1 MKEINLNEKVS
12 VADTKKYVKGHIIVK
27 DKDGNVIIDMDNM
40 IVETGRKFLLSKC
53 FGTAD
58 FEGYS
63 ISKIFYGE
71 GSDMTT
77 PNFTKEKLVNPQ
89 YADIIFKK
97 TEATPNVD
105 VEYSDFYVKI
115 NKVLTYTG
123 QNKTLTE
130 IGLIISNGT
139 TEELFSRVVHDPIV
153 LNNKNSEYTVNY
165 YIYF

>member
-27 DKDGNVIIDMDNM
+27 DKDGNVIIDKDNM
-40 IVETGRKFLLSKC
+40 IVETGRKYLLSKC
-53 FGTAD
+53 FGTAEY
-58 FEGYS
+58 EGYS

-77 PNFTKEKLVNPQ
+77 PDFTKAKLINPQ
-89 YADIIFKK
+89 YVELKSGDIENK
-97 TEATPNVD
+97 NL
-105 VEYSDFYVKI
+105 YVKI
-115 NKVLTYTG
+115 TNTLTYTE

-130 IGLIISNGT
+130 IGLMISNGT

-153 LNNKNSEYTVNY
+153 LNNKNNKYTVNY

>member
-12 VADTKKYVKGHIIVK
+12 VNDTKKYVKGHIIVK

-53 FGTAD
+53 FGVD
-58 FEGYS
+58 DKYKNSS

-71 GSDMTT
+71 GFEMTT
-77 PNFTKEKLVNPQ
+77 PNFTKTDLVNPQ
-89 YADIIFKK
+89 YVNLISDDI
-97 TEATPNVD
+97 
-105 VEYSDFYVKI
+105 EYNNLYVKI
-115 NKVLTYTG
+115 KNTLTYTG

-130 IGLIISNGT
+130 IGLVISNGT

-153 LNNKNSEYTVNY
+153 LNNKNNEYTVNY

>member
-40 IVETGRKFLLSKC
+40 IVEKGRKFLLSKC

-58 FEGYS
+58 YAGYN

-71 GSDMTT
+71 GSEMTT
-77 PNFTKEKLVNPQ
+77 PKFAKDNLVNPQ
-89 YADIIFKK
+89 YISLTTNDI
-97 TEATPNVD
+97 
-105 VEYSDFYVKI
+105 EYNFDNLYVKI
-115 NKVLTYTG
+115 TNTLTYTE

-153 LNNKNSEYTVNY
+153 LNNKNNEYTVNY

>member
-12 VADTKKYVKGHIIVK
+12 VTDTKKYVKGHIIVK

-40 IVETGRKFLLSKC
+40 IVEKGRKFLLSKC

-58 FEGYS
+58 YAGYN

-71 GSDMTT
+71 GSEMTT
-77 PNFTKEKLVNPQ
+77 PKFAKDNLVNPQ
-89 YADIIFKK
+89 YISLTTNDI
-97 TEATPNVD
+97 
-105 VEYSDFYVKI
+105 EYNFDNLYVKI
-115 NKVLTYTG
+115 TNTLTYTD

-153 LNNKNSEYTVNY
+153 LNNKNNEYTVNY

>member
-12 VADTKKYVKGHIIVK
+12 IADTKKYVKGHIIVT

-58 FEGYS
+58 YEGYS

-71 GSDMTT
+71 GSEMTT
-77 PNFTKEKLVNPQ
+77 PDFTKEKIVNPQ
-89 YADIIFKK
+89 YIDL
-97 TEATPNVD
+97 V
-105 VEYSDFYVKI
+105 SDNIECNNLYVKI
-115 NKVLTYTG
+115 KSTLTYTE

-130 IGLIISNGT
+130 IGLIISKGE

-153 LNNKNSEYTVNY
+153 LNNKNNEYTVNY

>member
-12 VADTKKYVKGHIIVK
+12 VTDTKKYVKGHIIVK

-40 IVETGRKFLLSKC
+40 IVEKGRKFLLSKC

-58 FEGYS
+58 YAGYN

-71 GSDMTT
+71 GSEMTT
-77 PNFTKEKLVNPQ
+77 PKFAKDNLVNPQ
-89 YADIIFKK
+89 YISLTTNDIEHNFD
-97 TEATPNVD
+97 NL
-105 VEYSDFYVKI
+105 YVKI
-115 NKVLTYTG
+115 TNTLTYTD

-153 LNNKNSEYTVNY
+153 LNNKNNEYTVNY

>member
-12 VADTKKYVKGHIIVK
+12 VTDTKKYVKGHIIVK

-40 IVETGRKFLLSKC
+40 IVEKGRKFLLSKC

-58 FEGYS
+58 YSGYN

-71 GSDMTT
+71 GSEMTT
-77 PNFTKEKLVNPQ
+77 PKFTKDNLVNPQ
-89 YADIIFKK
+89 YISLTTNDIEHNFD
-97 TEATPNVD
+97 NL
-105 VEYSDFYVKI
+105 YVKI
-115 NKVLTYTG
+115 TNTLAYTD

-139 TEELFSRVVHDPIV
+139 AEELFSRVVHDPIV
-153 LNNKNSEYTVNY
+153 LNNKNNKYTVNY

>member
-58 FEGYS
+58 YAGYN

-71 GSDMTT
+71 GSEMTT
-77 PNFTKEKLVNPQ
+77 PKFAKDNLVNPQ
-89 YADIIFKK
+89 YISLTTNDIEHNFD
-97 TEATPNVD
+97 NL
-105 VEYSDFYVKI
+105 YVKI
-115 NKVLTYTG
+115 TNTLAYTD

-153 LNNKNSEYTVNY
+153 LNNKNNEYTVNY

>member
-12 VADTKKYVKGHIIVK
+12 VTDTKKYVKGHIIVK

-40 IVETGRKFLLSKC
+40 IVEKGRKFLLSKC

-58 FEGYS
+58 YAGYN

-71 GSDMTT
+71 GSEMTT
-77 PNFTKEKLVNPQ
+77 PKFAKDNLVNPQ
-89 YADIIFKK
+89 YISLTTNDI
-97 TEATPNVD
+97 
-105 VEYSDFYVKI
+105 EYNFDNLYVKI
-115 NKVLTYTG
+115 TNTLTYTE

-153 LNNKNSEYTVNY
+153 LNNKNNEYTVNY

>member
-58 FEGYS
+58 YAGYN

-71 GSDMTT
+71 GSKMTT
-77 PNFTKEKLVNPQ
+77 PDFTATADDPKKPHIINPQ
-89 YADIIFKK
+89 YVELKSGDI
-97 TEATPNVD
+97 
-105 VEYSDFYVKI
+105 EYKNLYVKI
-115 NKVLTYTG
+115 TNTLTYTD

-153 LNNKNSEYTVNY
+153 LNNKNNEYTVNY

>member
-40 IVETGRKFLLSKC
+40 IVEKGRKFLLSKC

-58 FEGYS
+58 YAGYN

-71 GSDMTT
+71 GSEMTT
-77 PNFTKEKLVNPQ
+77 PNFTKDNLVNPQ
-89 YADIIFKK
+89 YISLTTNDIEHNFD
-97 TEATPNVD
+97 NL
-105 VEYSDFYVKI
+105 YVKI
-115 NKVLTYTG
+115 TNTLTYTN

-153 LNNKNSEYTVNY
+153 LNNKNNEYTVNY

>member
-12 VADTKKYVKGHIIVK
+12 VTDTKKYVKGHIIVK

-40 IVETGRKFLLSKC
+40 IVEKGRKFLLSKC

-58 FEGYS
+58 YAGYN

-71 GSDMTT
+71 GSEMTT
-77 PNFTKEKLVNPQ
+77 PKFAKDNLVNPQ
-89 YADIIFKK
+89 YISLTTNDI
-97 TEATPNVD
+97 
-105 VEYSDFYVKI
+105 EYNFDNLYVKI
-115 NKVLTYTG
+115 TNTLTYAE

-153 LNNKNSEYTVNY
+153 LNNKNNEYTVNY

>member
-58 FEGYS
+58 YADYN

-71 GSDMTT
+71 GSEMTT
-77 PNFTKEKLVNPQ
+77 PNFTKDNLVNSQ
-89 YADIIFKK
+89 YISLITNDIEHNFD
-97 TEATPNVD
+97 NL
-105 VEYSDFYVKI
+105 YVKI
-115 NKVLTYTG
+115 TNTLTYTG

-153 LNNKNSEYTVNY
+153 LNNKNNEYTVNY

>member
-40 IVETGRKFLLSKC
+40 IVEKGRKFLLSKC

-58 FEGYS
+58 YAGYN

-71 GSDMTT
+71 GSEMTT
-77 PNFTKEKLVNPQ
+77 PKFAKDNLVNPQ
-89 YADIIFKK
+89 YISLTTNDI
-97 TEATPNVD
+97 
-105 VEYSDFYVKI
+105 EYNFDNLYVKI
-115 NKVLTYTG
+115 TNTLTYTD

-153 LNNKNSEYTVNY
+153 LNNKNNEYTVNY

>member
-40 IVETGRKFLLSKC
+40 IVEKGRKFLLSKC

-58 FEGYS
+58 YAGYN
-63 ISKIFYGE
+63 ISKRFYGE
-71 GSDMTT
+71 GSEMTT
-77 PNFTKEKLVNPQ
+77 PKFAKDNLVNPQ
-89 YADIIFKK
+89 DISVTTNDI
-97 TEATPNVD
+97 
-105 VEYSDFYVKI
+105 EYNFDNLYVKI
-115 NKVLTYTG
+115 TNTLTYTE

-153 LNNKNSEYTVNY
+153 LNNKNNEYTVNY

>member
-12 VADTKKYVKGHIIVK
+12 VTDTKKYVKGHIIVK

-40 IVETGRKFLLSKC
+40 IVEKGRKFLLSKC

-58 FEGYS
+58 YAGYK

-71 GSDMTT
+71 GSEMTT
-77 PNFTKEKLVNPQ
+77 PKFAKDNLVNPQ
-89 YADIIFKK
+89 YISLTTNDI
-97 TEATPNVD
+97 
-105 VEYSDFYVKI
+105 EYNFDNLYVKI
-115 NKVLTYTG
+115 TNTLTYTE

-153 LNNKNSEYTVNY
+153 LNNKNNEYTVNY